1 MDITGCLLTE
11 LVDDPMVGLVMKS
24 DRVDRSEL
32 KLLLQRLARK
42 RLRAK
47 QTASDQRPRLL
58 TPDTVPCSRC

>member
-1 MDITGCLLTE
+1 
-11 LVDDPMVGLVMKS
+11 MKS

-58 TPDTVPCSRC
+58 TTDTVPCSRC